1 MTSWTCHPCGV
12 PHVLVA
18 TWRATLAAVDV
29 LASIALELLEYKLDA
44 LVSRRPVRGGVTSLW
59 QLHGFIENG
68 ANNLSSE
75 ERERFA
81 EQARRLR
88 AVAELPT
95 RGSTGRGNLV
105 DLRLEG
111 EDSDGTNVVL
121 DVDVADEPAVDPPLE
136 EERERLKTLA
146 ERVWW
151 EELDEVVVGLAA
163 AWRAE
168 RDRLTPR
175 LVYATLRN
183 LQRYAEKPGFASDV
197 GLQRFKVRE
206 PLPEREDPLISLSD
220 VDSLG
225 ELARE
230 LIDLVMSLGHGR
242 GPLAALE
249 VPGPGAL
256 EYVRRA
262 MLAVAK
268 DPYAGRF
275 SLLVRKGPSSGE
287 LRTAL
292 QELAKER
299 LPEAQ
304 KGLVRRDLEARLTET
319 LAFERNQRQLFQ
331 RDVSR
336 CIEHVQALAER
347 LERHLPS
354 RVGGR
359 APGPRLL
366 GGVLFAVNPALRWER
381 VPPGAEAL
389 TLRMV
394 GPARFTIGGQEVALM
409 GNDTTR
415 TLFVDG
421 ASHPL
426 APHLDLRLG
435 RGRLLVD
442 VEGEYLYLRFRDEG
456 RSLAARLAEALVAA
470 YVLTHER
477 GDDLMQVVVGVAG
490 ERAALPQDTVRRAV
504 ARAGQITGRAPQRR
518 VALEGLVRGA
528 ARAAG
533 VTLPDNLVLGLTERF
548 LTALSAESG
557 DLVGLIEREDG
568 AVGDVYPITGE
579 PLTVEVSSLKLTIRS
594 YRGRTRG
601 APDQLVVMLPGQ
613 VIGSFADILV
623 EGVGSGTMVCARS
636 EQELVVLYLK
646 DRPVTVSTGQRG

>member
-1 MTSWTCHPCGV
+1 MDALP
-12 PHVLVA
+12 
-18 TWRATLAAVDV
+18 
-29 LASIALELLEYKLDA
+29 SIALELLEYKLDA

-68 ANNLSSE
+68 TNNLSSE

-95 RGSTGRGNLV
+95 RGSASRDNLV
-105 DLRLEG
+105 DLRLDG
-111 EDSDGTNVVL
+111 EEPDGNNVVL
-121 DVDVADEPAVDPPLE
+121 DVDVADVAAVDPLLE

-163 AWRAE
+163 GWRAE

-183 LQRYAEKPGFASDV
+183 LQHYAEKPGFASDV

-206 PLPEREDPLISLSD
+206 PLPEREDALISLSD

-242 GPLAALE
+242 GPLATLE
-249 VPGPGAL
+249 VPGPSAL
-256 EYVRRA
+256 EYVRQA
-262 MLAVAK
+262 MLAVAR

-275 SLLVRKGPSSGE
+275 SPLARKGPSSGE

-299 LPEAQ
+299 LPETQ
-304 KGLVRRDLEARLTET
+304 KALVRRELDARLTET

-331 RDVSR
+331 RDVTR

-381 VPPGAEAL
+381 VPPGAEAF

-409 GNDTTR
+409 GNETTR
-415 TLFVDG
+415 TLFADG
-421 ASHPL
+421 ASYPL

-504 ARAGQITGRAPQRR
+504 GRAGEITGRAPQRR

-548 LTALSAESG
+548 LTALTVESG
-557 DLVGLIEREDG
+557 DLVGLIEREDD
-568 AVGDVYPITGE
+568 AVGDVYPLTGE
-579 PLTVEVSSLKLTIRS
+579 PLTAEVAGLKLTIRS

-623 EGVGSGTMVCARS
+623 EGVASGTMVCARS

>member
-1 MTSWTCHPCGV
+1 MD
-12 PHVLVA
+12 A
-18 TWRATLAAVDV
+18 

-95 RGSTGRGNLV
+95 RGSASRDNLV
-105 DLRLEG
+105 DLRLDG
-111 EDSDGTNVVL
+111 EEPDGNDVVL
-121 DVDVADEPAVDPPLE
+121 DVDVADVAAGDPLLE
-136 EERERLKTLA
+136 EERERLKVLA

-206 PLPEREDPLISLSD
+206 PLPEREDALISLSD

-230 LIDLVMSLGHGR
+230 LIDVVMSLGHAR

-256 EYVRRA
+256 EYVRQA
-262 MLAVAK
+262 MLAVAR

-275 SLLVRKGPSSGE
+275 SPLARKGPSSGE

-299 LPEAQ
+299 LPETQ
-304 KGLVRRDLEARLTET
+304 KALVRRDLDARLTET

-331 RDVSR
+331 RDVAR

-347 LERHLPS
+347 LERHLPA
-354 RVGGR
+354 RAGGR

-381 VPPGAEAL
+381 VPPGAEAF

-409 GNDTTR
+409 GNETTR
-415 TLFVDG
+415 TLFADG
-421 ASHPL
+421 ASYPL

-504 ARAGQITGRAPQRR
+504 GRAGEITGRAPQRR

-548 LTALSAESG
+548 LTALTVESG
-557 DLVGLIEREDG
+557 DLVGLIEREDD
-568 AVGDVYPITGE
+568 AVGDVYPLTGE
-579 PLTVEVSSLKLTIRS
+579 PLTAEVAGLKLTIRS

-623 EGVGSGTMVCARS
+623 EGVASGTMVCARS

>member
-1 MTSWTCHPCGV
+1 MD
-12 PHVLVA
+12 A
-18 TWRATLAAVDV
+18 

-44 LVSRRPVRGGVTSLW
+44 LVARRPVRGGVTSLW

-68 ANNLSSE
+68 ANNLSRE

-81 EQARRLR
+81 DQSRRLR

-95 RGSTGRGNLV
+95 RGSAGRENLV
-105 DLRLEG
+105 DLRLDG
-111 EDSDGTNVVL
+111 EVADANGVVL
-121 DVDVADEPAVDPPLE
+121 DVDVVAQPEVDPLLE

-183 LQRYAEKPGFASDV
+183 LQRYAEKSGFASDV

-249 VPGPGAL
+249 VPGAGAL
-256 EYVRRA
+256 EYVRQA
-262 MLAVAK
+262 LLAVAH
-268 DPYAGRF
+268 DPYAGRY

-299 LPEAQ
+299 LPETQ
-304 KGLVRRDLEARLTET
+304 KALVRRDLDARLTET
-319 LAFERNQRQLFQ
+319 LAFERNQRQMFQ
-331 RDVSR
+331 RDVTR
-336 CIEHVQALAER
+336 CIEHAQALAER

-381 VPPGAEAL
+381 VPPGAEAF

-409 GNDTTR
+409 GNGTTR
-415 TLFVDG
+415 TLFADG

-426 APHLDLRLG
+426 APHLELRLG

-477 GDDLMQVVVGVAG
+477 GGDLMKVVVGVAG

-504 ARAGQITGRAPQRR
+504 ARAGEITGRAPQRR

-528 ARAAG
+528 ARAAA

-548 LTALSAESG
+548 LTALTVESG

-568 AVGDVYPITGE
+568 AVGDVYPVTGE
-579 PLTVEVSSLKLTIRS
+579 PLTVEVPGLKMTVRS

-613 VIGSFADILV
+613 VIGSFSDILV

-646 DRPVTVSTGQRG
+646 DRPITISTGQRV

>member
-1 MTSWTCHPCGV
+1 MDALP
-12 PHVLVA
+12 
-18 TWRATLAAVDV
+18 
-29 LASIALELLEYKLDA
+29 SIALELLEYKLDA
-44 LVSRRPVRGGVTSLW
+44 LVARRPVRGGVASLW
-59 QLHGFIENG
+59 QLRGIIENRTDD
-68 ANNLSSE
+68 LSTE

-81 EQARRLR
+81 EQARRLS
-88 AVAELPT
+88 AVAALST
-95 RGSTGRGNLV
+95 RGSTNREDLV
-105 DLRLEG
+105 DLRLDGAE
-111 EDSDGTNVVL
+111 SDGTGAVL
-121 DVDVADEPAVDPPLE
+121 DVDVAAAPAADPLLS
-136 EERERLKTLA
+136 EERERLKALA

-151 EELDEVVVGLAA
+151 EDLDDVVVGLAA

-183 LQRYAEKPGFASDV
+183 LQLHAERPGFASDV

-242 GPLAALE
+242 GPMSTVE
-249 VPGPGAL
+249 VPGANAL
-256 EYVRRA
+256 EYVQRA
-262 MLAVAK
+262 LLAVAH

-275 SLLVRKGPSSGE
+275 SLLARKGPSSGD

-304 KGLVRRDLEARLTET
+304 KALLRRDLDARLSET

-331 RDVSR
+331 RDVVR
-336 CIEHVQALAER
+336 CVEHVQALSER
-347 LERHLPS
+347 LERHLPA

-359 APGPRLL
+359 APGPRLM

-381 VPPGAEAL
+381 VPPGATAF

-442 VEGEYLYLRFRDEG
+442 AEGEYLYLRFRDEG

-470 YVLTHER
+470 YVLTHEH
-477 GDDLMQVVVGVAG
+477 GDDLMKVLVGIAG

-504 ARAGQITGRAPQRR
+504 ARAGEITGRAPQRR
-518 VALEGLVRGA
+518 GALEGLVRGA
-528 ARAAG
+528 ARAAE
-533 VTLPDNLVLGLTERF
+533 VTLPDNLVLGLTERL
-548 LTALSAESG
+548 LTALTVDTG
-557 DLVGLIEREDG
+557 DLVALIEREDG
-568 AVGDVYPITGE
+568 GVGDVYPLSGE
-579 PLTVEVSSLKLTIRS
+579 PLTVEVSGLKLTIRS
-594 YRGRTRG
+594 YGGRTRG

-613 VIGSFADILV
+613 VIGSFSDILV
-623 EGVGSGTMVCARS
+623 EGLGSGTIVCARS

-646 DRPVTVSTGQRG
+646 DRPVTVWTGQRG